1 MRSKILA
8 KDYKEELANIAEQ
21 KRFSLSTGN
30 LLLSMFY
37 KTEDSFENYEK
48 VKREVPTRDEFFEE
62 IVGNVKMY
70 CNNIQ
75 IAEPNTELAKTLKQ
89 NKCNIISDA
98 NRTTKT
104 VITFPNEK
112 NLLYGISK
120 ASIPDIDETLSTTEK
135 SILTAILIGKC
146 ISISEVIRDFNG
158 WSWSIL
164 PKEIES
170 TECNIIY
177 ELLVYLY
184 GYKFINNIDS
194 TSLKKLKSNMPA
206 ELWSELEKVATQFY
220 LSYDKAENERVLKML
235 AEYKTK
241 LNKMKNQKEFVEEIT
256 EEKKENLIEIRKIDS
271 ILNNADEL
279 KKQYLAYNSKL
290 PNEAKIFSVSNY
302 AELLEKRRKDI
313 IEQMNLYNKMQNPN
327 EFLKYRDEIRLKVK
341 FYETKT
347 DITKFQNEFLKCFEK
362 KIEATNDRKGITD
375 LLYEIRYLNF
385 IPNCS
390 MKLTNLER
398 MIIPKAINARVLN
411 PISNNDD
418 LDYRILKGIFETQ
431 VISLE
436 GLYIKLGASKD
447 GLSVIIFDGDNIEQK
462 YEVPLPEGSSV
473 QIRKSKKAKIFE

>member
-146 ISISEVIRDFNG
+146 I
-158 WSWSIL
+158 
-164 PKEIES
+164 
-170 TECNIIY
+170 
-177 ELLVYLY
+177 
-184 GYKFINNIDS
+184 
-194 TSLKKLKSNMPA
+194 
-206 ELWSELEKVATQFY
+206 FY
-220 LSYDKAENERVLKML
+220 
-235 AEYKTK
+235 
-241 LNKMKNQKEFVEEIT
+241 I
-256 EEKKENLIEIRKIDS
+256 
-271 ILNNADEL
+271 
-279 KKQYLAYNSKL
+279 
-290 PNEAKIFSVSNY
+290 
-302 AELLEKRRKDI
+302 
-313 IEQMNLYNKMQNPN
+313 
-327 EFLKYRDEIRLKVK
+327 
-341 FYETKT
+341 
-347 DITKFQNEFLKCFEK
+347 
-362 KIEATNDRKGITD
+362 
-375 LLYEIRYLNF
+375 
-385 IPNCS
+385 
-390 MKLTNLER
+390 
-398 MIIPKAINARVLN
+398 
-411 PISNNDD
+411 
-418 LDYRILKGIFETQ
+418 
-431 VISLE
+431 
-436 GLYIKLGASKD
+436 
-447 GLSVIIFDGDNIEQK
+447 
-462 YEVPLPEGSSV
+462 
-473 QIRKSKKAKIFE
+473 